1 MYYALTNFCG
11 SMRNMVPFA
20 ILATAVDAHNRA
32 YTRAFSPLAGPSR
45 TTVGWG
51 VALMRSPNKNL
62 VCLNQFDTED
72 GSVHNLGDGRR
83 RTQPRINPKLLA
95 PRWSVPGVALIWRP
109 N

>member
-32 YTRAFSPLAGPSR
+32 YTRSFSPLAGPSR
-45 TTVGWG
+45 TTVG
-51 VALMRSPNKNL
+51 ALLR
-62 VCLNQFDTED
+62 
-72 GSVHNLGDGRR
+72 
-83 RTQPRINPKLLA
+83 
-95 PRWSVPGVALIWRP
+95 RP